1 MLQKRVFHQKPYD
14 HLKIVQTL
22 VINRSALKGKEM
34 TENRKLELAHLLQE
48 ALENLEIR
56 PHMGYKGLS
65 ITQDEYKQHLHRAWS
80 PDSKNALYIKKS
92 LWIVQNFGVG
102 VGGEIESKLLGFIKT
117 ELDAFIHKDKILS
130 ACMFVLNRDM
140 RGATSKISPMDGDC
154 LSSFLQQLLKN
165 AIFQGIEGAVSD
177 FEKCTSETDGSF
189 QSIVLLQGIRSEDE
203 FQIFDGIRLIP
214 FSVYTSEPKLPRYLK
229 GSINP
234 YYGSYEGM
242 MLVIDYSVSPIFHNP
257 LLPKTTGTQRKDK
270 WDIQKERFQF
280 KVKNREFSNFNEENF
295 HEKICQSL
303 SLACNSAVQFD
314 GGWDYIAEDELF
326 YINSSR
332 NNYGAVSPSSADTMM
347 IGKSEIDQAK
357 RLYEKLVNP
366 NSNVRNRLQIPINRW
381 IKSKTYKDSID
392 KIIDLGI
399 AFESVY
405 LPKDTIDQL
414 SFQFRL
420 RASWHLGKDK
430 EDREKLIDEFQAIY
444 TLRSKAVHNG
454 DVSKK
459 IQIRKGEERIDTSE
473 FIPRAQDLCRQ
484 SIMKILED
492 GKFPDW
498 NSLILGEE
506 SS

>member
-1 MLQKRVFHQKPYD
+1 
-14 HLKIVQTL
+14 
-22 VINRSALKGKEM
+22 M
-34 TENRKLELAHLLQE
+34 TEERKHELRQLLQE
-48 ALENLEIR
+48 ALENLEIQSDII
-56 PHMGYKGLS
+56 GLEGLS

-102 VGGEIESKLLGFIKT
+102 VSGEIESKLLGFIKT

-130 ACMFVLNRDM
+130 ASIFVLNRDM
-140 RGATSKISPMDGDC
+140 RGSVTKSSQTDGDR
-154 LSSFLQQLLKN
+154 LSSFLDQLLKN
-165 AIFQGIEGAVSD
+165 AIFQGVEGAVSD

-203 FQIFDGIRLIP
+203 FQVFDGIRLIP

-234 YYGSYEGM
+234 YYGLYEGM
-242 MLVIDYSVSPIFHNP
+242 MLVIDYSVFPIFQNP
-257 LLPKTTGTQRKDK
+257 FLPETIGTKWEDK
-270 WDIQKERFQF
+270 WDMQKDRFRF
-280 KVKNREFSNFNEENF
+280 EVKSREFSNFNEEDF
-295 HEKICQSL
+295 HEKFCQAL

-314 GGWDYIAEDELF
+314 GVWDYIAEDELF
-326 YINSSR
+326 YINSIR
-332 NNYGAVSPSSADTMM
+332 QNHGAVRPSSADTMM

-357 RLYEKLVNP
+357 RLYGKLVNP

-399 AFESVY
+399 ALEALY

-420 RASWHLGKDK
+420 HASWHLGKDK
-430 EDREKLIDEFQAIY
+430 EDRELLLHEFKAIY
-444 TLRSKAVHNG
+444 TLCSKAVHNG
-454 DVSKK
+454 EVPEK
-459 IQIRKGEERIDTSE
+459 IQIRKGEERIDTSQ
-473 FIPRAQDLCRQ
+473 FIPRAKDLCRQ

-492 GKFPDW
+492 GKLPNW
-498 NSLILGEE
+498 NDLILG
-506 SS
+506 

>member
-1 MLQKRVFHQKPYD
+1 MEIL
-14 HLKIVQTL
+14 
-22 VINRSALKGKEM
+22 INRSALKGKEM
-34 TENRKLELAHLLQE
+34 TEERKQELRQLLHE
-48 ALENLEIR
+48 ALENLEILSS
-56 PHMGYKGLS
+56 HIGFEGLS
-65 ITQDEYKQHLHRAWS
+65 ITPDEYKRHLQRAWS
-80 PDSKNALYIKKS
+80 PDSKNELYIKNS
-92 LWIVQNFGVG
+92 LWIVQHFTVS
-102 VGGEIESKLLGFIKT
+102 VSGEIKSKLLEFIKA
-117 ELDAFIHKDKILS
+117 ELDMFIHEDKILS

-140 RGATSKISPMDGDC
+140 RGSVTKSSQTDGDS
-154 LSSFLQQLLKN
+154 LNSFLEQLLKN

-177 FEKCTSETDGSF
+177 FEKCTTETDGSF

-203 FQIFDGIRLIP
+203 FQVFDGIHLIP

-234 YYGSYEGM
+234 YYGLYEGM

-257 LLPKTTGTQRKDK
+257 FLPGTTETKWEDK
-270 WDIQKERFQF
+270 WDMQKDRFRF
-280 KVKNREFSNFNEENF
+280 EVKNREFLNFNEEDF
-295 HEKICQSL
+295 HEKICQAL

-332 NNYGAVSPSSADTMM
+332 QNYGAVSPSSTDIMM

-357 RLYEKLVNP
+357 RLYEKMVNP

-399 AFESVY
+399 ALEALY
-405 LPKDTIDQL
+405 LPKGTIDQL

-420 RASWHLGKDK
+420 RASWHLGKNK

-454 DVSKK
+454 EVSEK
-459 IQIRKGEERIDTSE
+459 IQIRRGEERIDTSE

-506 SS
+506 SA

>member
-1 MLQKRVFHQKPYD
+1 MLD
-14 HLKIVQTL
+14 L
-22 VINRSALKGKEM
+22 SE
-34 TENRKLELAHLLQE
+34 RKLLVCVLQIQRQQFRLLIEEKMNEKRKQELQQLLQE

-56 PHMGYKGLS
+56 PYGGFEGLS
-65 ITQDEYKQHLHRAWS
+65 ITPDQYKRHLQRVWS
-80 PDSKNALYIKKS
+80 SYSENS
-92 LWIVQNFGVG
+92 LWIVQHFTIDIK
-102 VGGEIESKLLGFIKT
+102 GETRSKILEFIKV
-117 ELDAFIHKDKILS
+117 ELDAFIHDDKILS
-130 ACMFVLNRDM
+130 ALRFVVNRDVGGIT
-140 RGATSKISPMDGDC
+140 RKDSQTDGDS
-154 LSSFLQQLLKN
+154 LSGFLRQLLKI
-165 AIFQGIEGAVSD
+165 AIFGGIERAASD

-203 FQIFDGIRLIP
+203 FQVFDGIRLIP

-234 YYGSYEGM
+234 YYGLYEGM

-257 LLPKTTGTQRKDK
+257 LLPKTTGTERKDK

-314 GGWDYIAEDELF
+314 GGWDYIAEEELF

-332 NNYGAVSPSSADTMM
+332 TNHGAVRPSSADTMM
-347 IGKSEIDQAK
+347 IGKSEIDQVK
-357 RLYEKLVNP
+357 RLYEKMVNP
-366 NSNVRNRLQIPINRW
+366 NSNVRNGLQIPINRW

-399 AFESVY
+399 ALEAIY
-405 LPKDTIDQL
+405 LPKNTIDQL

-420 RASWHLGKDK
+420 RASWHLGTDK

-454 DVSKK
+454 EVSEK

-473 FIPRAQDLCRQ
+473 FILRAQDLCRQ
-484 SIMKILED
+484 SIIKILED
-492 GKFPDW
+492 GEFPDW
-498 NSLILGEE
+498 NSLILGCVDI
-506 SS
+506 